1 MQNSNEIKQKV
12 SSSFNKEDGEVVNL
26 LGKNREITEAGT
38 DFYFSERVMSKSFL
52 SFLLTHE
59 FPCGLELMII
69 LCLSKIYFVFCFAVF
84 GKIEEPAIISK
95 TIIVNKDL
103 HVKENMKSEFHSV
116 IKFIYKFF

>member
-1 MQNSNEIKQKV
+1 MEHLSSCLVVYREHMESLCLLNTNHNMQNSNEIKQKV
-12 SSSFNKEDGEVVNL
+12 SSSFNKEDGEVVNS

-69 LCLSKIYFVFCFAVF
+69 LCLSKIYFVFCFCS
-84 GKIEEPAIISK
+84 IW
-95 TIIVNKDL
+95 
-103 HVKENMKSEFHSV
+103 
-116 IKFIYKFF
+116 